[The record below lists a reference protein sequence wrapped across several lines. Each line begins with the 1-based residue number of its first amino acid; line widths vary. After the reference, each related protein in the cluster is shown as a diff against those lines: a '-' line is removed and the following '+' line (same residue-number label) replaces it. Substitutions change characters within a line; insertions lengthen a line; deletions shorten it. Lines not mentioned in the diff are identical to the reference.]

1 MKNRTITNQQIC
13 TTCVMDISD
22 PEITFNKAGVCNHC
36 LNFENTKKNWFPN
49 QEEQKKLEAYL
60 SQIKKSGQN
69 QEYDCIIGL
78 SGGIDS
84 AYLALKAKDWGL
96 KPLVIHVDAGW
107 NSELAVS
114 NIENIVKY
122 CNYDLHTEVVDW
134 TAMKNLNLAY
144 LKSGISNQDVPQ
156 DHIFFSTLYHY
167 ATKNK
172 IKYILSGG
180 NIATESIFPASW
192 HGSAMDAINLKAI
205 YKLFGSTKTLKNYK
219 TISFFK
225 YYIYFPFVYRMK
237 VLRPL
242 NFMPFDKRDALIEL
256 EKIGYK
262 KYDGKHGESIF
273 TKFFQTYY
281 LPKKFG
287 YDKRKPHL
295 SSLIVSGQ
303 LTREEALIE
312 LEKPLYNSETIKNDK
327 VYIAKKLGISP
338 ERLDGLIENT
348 NHVYSDFPN
357 RIKYLN
363 LLRFLSRIVNK
374 ITGHEIKVNY

>member
-1 MKNRTITNQQIC
+1 
-13 TTCVMDISD
+13 
-22 PEITFNKAGVCNHC
+22 
-36 LNFENTKKNWFPN
+36 
-49 QEEQKKLEAYL
+49 
-60 SQIKKSGQN
+60 
-69 QEYDCIIGL
+69 
-78 SGGIDS
+78 
-84 AYLALKAKDWGL
+84 
-96 KPLVIHVDAGW
+96 
-107 NSELAVS
+107 
-114 NIENIVKY
+114 
-122 CNYDLHTEVVDW
+122 
-134 TAMKNLNLAY
+134 
-144 LKSGISNQDVPQ
+144 
-156 DHIFFSTLYHY
+156 
-167 ATKNK
+167 
-172 IKYILSGG
+172 
-180 NIATESIFPASW
+180 
-192 HGSAMDAINLKAI
+192 
-205 YKLFGSTKTLKNYK
+205 
-219 TISFFK
+219 
-225 YYIYFPFVYRMK
+225 MK

-242 NFMPFDKRDALIEL
+242 NFMPFDKREALIEL

-303 LTREEALIE
+303 LTRKEALIE